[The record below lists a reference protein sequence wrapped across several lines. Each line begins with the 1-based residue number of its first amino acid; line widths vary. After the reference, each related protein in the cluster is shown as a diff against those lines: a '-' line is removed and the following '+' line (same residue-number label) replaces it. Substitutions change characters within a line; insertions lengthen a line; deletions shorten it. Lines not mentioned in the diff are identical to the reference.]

1 MSIINKPLFQVLKP
15 QENVPNHKIRIQSES
30 TKETT
35 TDQKTKL
42 ENKEN
47 MIEFVKTYNPKLLE
61 DFEILNFINSGS
73 VGTFFEG
80 RYLKGS
86 KQKIGMKFFLNE
98 TQNEKKIKQKNE
110 EISYLRKL
118 KFKYIIGLFG
128 HLKINDYNT
137 CAILELAKY
146 GDLEH
151 FQNKILKRKYLP
163 ETLICYLAKQIL
175 ESLDYVHRIK
185 ILHSDIKQSNILID
199 SNLNVKLTDFS
210 VSTSYSENKID
221 EKIKLPFVGTGK
233 FISPEIL
240 EKSKVLVKDIN
251 KVDIYSMGIVLYYLA
266 YGTYPYDLKGVKS
279 KDYDMILKTLKSK
292 KELVFLED
300 RKISSLF
307 ADFLK
312 GILQIDISKRLDIRN
327 ALKHPWIKGAE
338 IIMNEKEKICNLEKF
353 LVELITDN
361 IAEFN
366 EYISCEDEV
375 KREKI
380 LGDL

>member
-1 MSIINKPLFQVLKP
+1 MSILFKISKP
-15 QENVPNHKIRIQSES
+15 QEKISNFSSLSQKINES

-35 TDQKTKL
+35 TYNKTIYEKR
-42 ENKEN
+42 ENVIDLVLRN
-47 MIEFVKTYNPKLLE
+47 NPKILE
-61 DFEILNFINSGS
+61 DFEILDFVNSGS
-73 VGTFFEG
+73 VGTFYEG
-80 RYLKGS
+80 RYRKGS
-86 KQKIGMKFFLNE
+86 KQKIGIKFFLNE
-98 TQNEKKIKQKNE
+98 TKNTKKIKQKNE

-118 KFKYIIGLFG
+118 KYKYIIGLFG
-128 HLKINDYNT
+128 YLKIDDFDT

-175 ESLDYVHRIK
+175 ESLDYIHRIK

-210 VSTSYSENKID
+210 VSTSYLENKQE
-221 EKIKLPFVGTGK
+221 EKIRLPFVGTGK
-233 FISPEIL
+233 FIPPEIL

-266 YGTYPYDLKGVKS
+266 YGTYPYDLKKVKS
-279 KDYDMILKTLKSK
+279 KEYDMILETLKSK
-292 KELVFLED
+292 KELIFLDD
-300 RKISSLF
+300 RKISNLF

-312 GILQIDISKRLDIRN
+312 GILQIDINKRLDIKS
-327 ALKHPWIKGAE
+327 ALKHPWIRGAE

-361 IAEFN
+361 IVEFN
-366 EYISCEDEV
+366 DYISCEDEI
-375 KREKI
+375 KRKKI
-380 LGDL
+380 LDNV

>member
-1 MSIINKPLFQVLKP
+1 MSILFKISKP
-15 QENVPNHKIRIQSES
+15 QEKISNFSSLSQKINES

-35 TDQKTKL
+35 TYNKTIYEKR
-42 ENKEN
+42 ENVIDLVLRN
-47 MIEFVKTYNPKLLE
+47 NPKILE
-61 DFEILNFINSGS
+61 DFEILDFVNSGS
-73 VGTFFEG
+73 VGTFYEG
-80 RYLKGS
+80 RYRKGS
-86 KQKIGMKFFLNE
+86 KQKIGIKFFLNE
-98 TQNEKKIKQKNE
+98 TQNTKKIKQKNE

-118 KFKYIIGLFG
+118 KYKYIIGLFG
-128 HLKINDYNT
+128 YLKIDDFDT

-175 ESLDYVHRIK
+175 ESLDYIHRIK

-210 VSTSYSENKID
+210 VSTSYLENKQE
-221 EKIKLPFVGTGK
+221 EKIRLPFVGTGK
-233 FISPEIL
+233 FIPPEIL

-266 YGTYPYDLKGVKS
+266 YGTYPYDLKKVKS
-279 KDYDMILKTLKSK
+279 KEYDMILETLKSK
-292 KELVFLED
+292 KELIFLDD
-300 RKISSLF
+300 RKISNLF

-312 GILQIDISKRLDIRN
+312 GILQIDINKRLDIKS
-327 ALKHPWIKGAE
+327 ALKHPWIRGAE

-361 IAEFN
+361 IVEFN
-366 EYISCEDEV
+366 DYISYEDEI
-375 KREKI
+375 KRKKI
-380 LGDL
+380 LDNV

>member
-1 MSIINKPLFQVLKP
+1 MSILFKISKP
-15 QENVPNHKIRIQSES
+15 QEKISNFSSLSPKINES

-35 TDQKTKL
+35 TYNKTIYEKR
-42 ENKEN
+42 ENVIDLVLRN
-47 MIEFVKTYNPKLLE
+47 NPKILE
-61 DFEILNFINSGS
+61 DFEILDFVNSGS
-73 VGTFFEG
+73 VGTFYEG
-80 RYLKGS
+80 RYRKGS
-86 KQKIGMKFFLNE
+86 KQKIGIKFFLNE
-98 TQNEKKIKQKNE
+98 TQNTKKIKQKNE

-118 KFKYIIGLFG
+118 KYKYIIGLFG
-128 HLKINDYNT
+128 YLKIDDFDT

-175 ESLDYVHRIK
+175 ESLDYIHRIK

-210 VSTSYSENKID
+210 VSTSYLENKQE
-221 EKIKLPFVGTGK
+221 EKIRLPFVGTGK
-233 FISPEIL
+233 FIPPEIL

-266 YGTYPYDLKGVKS
+266 YGTYPYDLKKVKS
-279 KDYDMILKTLKSK
+279 KEYDMILETLKSK
-292 KELVFLED
+292 KELIFLDD
-300 RKISSLF
+300 RKISNLF

-312 GILQIDISKRLDIRN
+312 GILQIDINKRLDIKS
-327 ALKHPWIKGAE
+327 ALKHPWIRGAE

-361 IAEFN
+361 IVEFN
-366 EYISCEDEV
+366 DYISCEDEI
-375 KREKI
+375 KRKKI
-380 LGDL
+380 LDNV